1 MNVSIIITCYNR
13 EKHVAR
19 AIRSAV
25 DQRFPYGTFEVVVVD
40 DHSTDHSREII
51 ADFGEAVVPVLHEK
65 NLGLP
70 TARNAG
76 IRKARGRYVL
86 HLDSDDYIHTDVIAF
101 EYQFL
106 EHNRDWGAVAC
117 DYLLVDEFEHQLSRM
132 SAKTYPIACG
142 IMFRKD
148 YLIAIGLYDE
158 RMLVCEDEEL
168 RARFEQKYT
177 IGHMPLPYYRYTR
190 HDGNLTS
197 DYTRVD
203 EYRRRLEQTASG
215 APSEVPLSDER

>member
-1 MNVSIIITCYNR
+1 
-13 EKHVAR
+13 
-19 AIRSAV
+19 
-25 DQRFPYGTFEVVVVD
+25 VVVVD

-51 ADFGEAVVPVLHEK
+51 ADFGDAVVPVLLDK
-65 NLGLP
+65 NMGLP

-86 HLDSDDYIHTDVIAF
+86 HLDSDDYLHTDLIGF

-132 SAKTYPIACG
+132 SALTHPIACG

-158 RMLVCEDEEL
+158 KMLVCEDEEL
-168 RARFEQKYT
+168 RARFERQYT
-177 IGHMPLPYYRYTR
+177 IGHIALPYYRYTR

-197 DYTRVD
+197 DYSRVD
-203 EYRRRLEQTASG
+203 EYRRRLEQTTAATSAQ
-215 APSEVPLSDER
+215 APLNDGR